1 MRRTL
6 GAMWTGD
13 ADDDEE
19 EEESETKL
27 TSTNLEIGMI
37 DKQHRDDGCWTHLTP
52 LNILVCMRTDIKL
65 FLH

>member
-1 MRRTL
+1 M
-6 GAMWTGD
+6 MMKK
-13 ADDDEE
+13 
-19 EEESETKL
+19 SETKL

-52 LNILVCMRTDIKL
+52 LNILVCMRTGIKL